1 MAGERT
7 EVTEI
12 GTALGMLRPTLEE
25 ALALRPSE
33 LRNVDDSTWQRLLA
47 SSEVSNLQAPLHA
60 AFENGQAFLQSPEAL
75 RLRPPA
81 IVEWKGAHRP
91 PGDEVI
97 PADLRIDHVY
107 LVSCK
112 YMSKITL
119 NSSPTRLFDHLLLQ
133 NGVRNLN
140 WFAECALSEFQDFY
154 TAALQCGDT
163 TLTDLPEDVRLL
175 TRPQQRLLKQAHSSR
190 TLHDAAKEPW
200 RRLCTAVSFESAR
213 RWTEQLQNQKSQLML
228 LWRMLRISAATY
240 FMLGSDNNDSLRLR
254 IDSNWDWSQRYELE
268 RFTVEPASVGQP
280 QVNWVAHVHDREAQ
294 AAVAIEG
301 HVEIRWSHGR
311 FVGVPEAKVYLDTP
325 LDQVP
330 GYHRI

>member
-33 LRNVDDSTWQRLLA
+33 LRNVDDSTWERLLA
-47 SSEVSNLQAPLHA
+47 SSEVPNLQDPLRA
-60 AFENGQAFLQSPEAL
+60 AFENGQAFLQSPDAL

-140 WFAECALSEFQDFY
+140 WFAECAQSEFQEFY
-154 TAALQCGDT
+154 EAACKC
-163 TLTDLPEDVRLL
+163 TDLALVGLPDDVRSLS
-175 TRPQQRLLKQAHSSR
+175 RPQQKLLKNALSSR
-190 TLHDAAKEPW
+190 ILPADAQEPW
-200 RRLCTAVSFESAR
+200 KRLCTAVSFESAR

-240 FMLGSDNNDSLRLR
+240 FMLGSDKANSLRLR
-254 IDSNWDWSQRYELE
+254 IDSNWDWSQQFELVG
-268 RFTVEPASVGQP
+268 FTVEPASVGQP
-280 QVNWVAHVHDREAQ
+280 QVNWVAHVHDRDAQ
-294 AAVAIEG
+294 ADVTIEG

-325 LDQVP
+325 LAQVP